1 MAIEHASVQVVR
13 KPWGLTDLE
22 PWSDIDGSKDA
33 VGELWFERADS
44 NAPIPALRL
53 KILFTGEPLSIQV
66 HPDDAF
72 AHRIGLPNGKTEAW
86 YILSATPAAQVAVGL
101 KRHLAPQELR
111 ASIRDGSIAS
121 LVQWLRLR
129 KATSSSSLP
138 VQSTPSAPASCWPKF
153 SSAATRH
160 SVCSTMAG
168 SAICTKTTPWPLPMP
183 GRFEPPC
190 HPPRRTGARTVL
202 IASRHFILERID
214 LPEDSSWALLADAGD
229 LDLRARWPRRGRVD
243 RRIRWGGDIR
253 RRRRTAASRSAPMD

>member
-72 AHRIGLPNGKTEAW
+72 AHTIGLPNGKTEAW

-101 KRHLAPQELR
+101 E
-111 ASIRDGSIAS
+111 
-121 LVQWLRLR
+121 
-129 KATSSSSLP
+129 
-138 VQSTPSAPASCWPKF
+138 
-153 SSAATRH
+153 
-160 SVCSTMAG
+160 
-168 SAICTKTTPWPLPMP
+168 
-183 GRFEPPC
+183 
-190 HPPRRTGARTVL
+190 
-202 IASRHFILERID
+202 
-214 LPEDSSWALLADAGD
+214 
-229 LDLRARWPRRGRVD
+229 
-243 RRIRWGGDIR
+243 
-253 RRRRTAASRSAPMD
+253 AASRTAGIARVDQGRLDCRSGSLVSRCERRRHLRPCRYNPRHRRRPRAGRNPAAQRRDLPSVRPWQAARSARRQCGSRCRCLAGSTALQFTAPHRGSHGSRREPAFHSGAN